1 MSLVL
6 ATNAEDDVASV
17 MEANPRVGHAYYM
30 DASMENDARRPAT
43 KQLVESLHT
52 KIQML
57 EAELAQLKG
66 RPEVAGE
73 ERDTSV
79 PLQHTTIFPSD
90 QGAVV
95 TPERKTETSGVYI
108 EVTAMYRYIFDIDA
122 GIPFYDQQKDVYLSL
137 VCEWDR
143 HLPQLPYFTRLE
155 HDTIL
160 SRCFKYG
167 VAWLHCM
174 IAEIF
179 LHNML
184 YALAPESSNSTADD
198 QLRLQHY
205 TPMLHCAL
213 IAYAA
218 AFSDNAEI
226 RSPSFRHRF
235 AQHAKQW
242 LDYEFERPVAAL
254 PRALALLAE
263 YHCAVGE
270 QSAGFMYMGMSIR
283 AARSLVLRDDESVA
297 NEGAVVLLAVSESH
311 QTYWSAFCQGLVYI
325 PCNDPL
331 SNTWWGHLTDKIM
344 ALELKHQYDLPV
356 PYPGVALP
364 STSTELDSQTWSDGL
379 AGYPPCLI
387 TKTFLNSCKLMVI
400 ASSIIELLYDSDQG
414 VYNERVVIDL
424 HLRLDTWF
432 NELPRELLV
441 WARSTSPI
449 PHVIALNIC
458 YWFLL
463 VCLHQP
469 LYDRPKLSAENYE
482 RPPITSDNPGHGAIG
497 GPIHDLSTKMVER
510 ATHKIVQLLQLFDE
524 QHGMK
529 FFPRNMVH
537 VIYEC
542 GIVFLKE
549 AAHTPPG
556 ATKKR
561 VAAVNACHMCLD
573 ALRGASKTWLW
584 AEHLAGKLEEDIKV
598 ARANTPSRPLPAEY
612 SVPDGERGRTRD
624 SLHPFFQ
631 VWETVD
637 IRDST
642 RNDSVNQPPRQ
653 QSDLPKTVLSAS
665 SLGLD
670 LSTLHQQTLD
680 DPATIDDLE
689 EIVAHTERDTEA
701 DVSDAVPFL
710 ETPASSTAFYPLP
723 QQSPQ
728 GENAEIWGHYM
739 F

>member
-6 ATNAEDDVASV
+6 ATNAEGDVASV
-17 MEANPRVGHAYYM
+17 MEANPRVEHAYYM
-30 DASMENDARRPAT
+30 GASMENDARRPAT

-52 KIQML
+52 KIQVL

-66 RPEVAGE
+66 RPEVGGGDRNA
-73 ERDTSV
+73 SV
-79 PLQHTTIFPSD
+79 PPEHTTMFPSD

-122 GIPFYDQQKDVYLSL
+122 GIPVYDQQKDVYLSL
-137 VCEWDR
+137 VCEWNR

-174 IAEIF
+174 IAEMF

-184 YALAPESSNSTADD
+184 YALTPESSNSTVAD

-226 RSPSFRHRF
+226 RSPSFRGRF

-283 AARSLVLRDDESVA
+283 AARSLVPRDDEPLV
-297 NEGAVVLLAVSESH
+297 NEGTVVLPTVSEGH
-311 QTYWSAFCQGLVYI
+311 RTYWSAFCQGLVYI
-325 PCNDPL
+325 YCNDPL
-331 SNTWWGHLTDKIM
+331 TNTWWGHLADKIM

-364 STSTELDSQTWSDGL
+364 STSTEFDSQPWSDGL
-379 AGYPPCLI
+379 AGYPPRLI

-414 VYNERVVIDL
+414 DYNERAVIDL

-449 PHVIALNIC
+449 PH
-458 YWFLL
+458 
-463 VCLHQP
+463 P
-469 LYDRPKLSAENYE
+469 LYDRPKLLAEDSE
-482 RPPITSDNPGHGAIG
+482 RPSISSDDSGHGATG

-542 GIVFLKE
+542 GVVLLKE

-561 VAAVNACHMCLD
+561 VAAVNACHMCLH

-584 AEHLAGKLEEDIKV
+584 AEHLAGKLEEDMKV
-598 ARANTPSRPLPAEY
+598 ARANT
-612 SVPDGERGRTRD
+612 
-624 SLHPFFQ
+624 
-631 VWETVD
+631 
-637 IRDST
+637 
-642 RNDSVNQPPRQ
+642 
-653 QSDLPKTVLSAS
+653 
-665 SLGLD
+665 
-670 LSTLHQQTLD
+670 
-680 DPATIDDLE
+680 
-689 EIVAHTERDTEA
+689 
-701 DVSDAVPFL
+701 
-710 ETPASSTAFYPLP
+710 
-723 QQSPQ
+723 
-728 GENAEIWGHYM
+728 
-739 F
+739 

>member
-6 ATNAEDDVASV
+6 ATNAEGDVASV
-17 MEANPRVGHAYYM
+17 MEANPRGRQCSW
-30 DASMENDARRPAT
+30 SMENDARRPAT

-66 RPEVAGE
+66 RPEVGGGD
-73 ERDTSV
+73 RDASV
-79 PLQHTTIFPSD
+79 PLEHTTMFPSD

-95 TPERKTETSGVYI
+95 TAERKTETSGVYI

-122 GIPFYDQQKDVYLSL
+122 GIPVYDQQRDVYLSL
-137 VCEWDR
+137 VCEWNR

-174 IAEIF
+174 ITEMF

-184 YALAPESSNSTADD
+184 YALAPESSNSTVDD

-226 RSPSFRHRF
+226 RSPSFRGRF

-283 AARSLVLRDDESVA
+283 AARSLVPRDDESLA
-297 NEGAVVLLAVSESH
+297 NEVAVVLP
-311 QTYWSAFCQGLVYI
+311 T
-325 PCNDPL
+325 
-331 SNTWWGHLTDKIM
+331 

-364 STSTELDSQTWSDGL
+364 STSTEFDSQPWSDGL
-379 AGYPPCLI
+379 AGYPPRLI

-414 VYNERVVIDL
+414 DYNERAVIDL

-449 PHVIALNIC
+449 PH
-458 YWFLL
+458 
-463 VCLHQP
+463 P
-469 LYDRPKLSAENYE
+469 LYDRPKLSAEDSE
-482 RPPITSDNPGHGAIG
+482 RPSISSDDSGHGTTG

-542 GIVFLKE
+542 GIVLLKE

-561 VAAVNACHMCLD
+561 VAAVNACHMCLH

-584 AEHLAGKLEEDIKV
+584 AEHLAGKLEEDMKV
-598 ARANTPSRPLPAEY
+598 ARANTASQPLPAEY
-612 SVPDGERGRTRD
+612 FVPDTERSQTGD
-624 SLHPFFQ
+624 SLHPFFH
-631 VWETVD
+631 VRETVD
-637 IRDST
+637 IQNST
-642 RNDSVNQPPRQ
+642 RSDSVNQPPRQ
-653 QSDLPKTVLSAS
+653 QSNSPKTILSTS

-670 LSTLHQQTLD
+670 LSALHQQTLA
-680 DPATIDDLE
+680 DPATIEDLE
-689 EIVAHTERDTEA
+689 EMVGHTHKDTGA
-701 DVSDAVPFL
+701 NLSDELPFL
-710 ETPASSTAFYPLP
+710 ETPASSTALYPLP
-723 QQSPQ
+723 QHSPQ
-728 GENAEIWGHYM
+728 GGNVEIWGHYM

>member
-6 ATNAEDDVASV
+6 ATNAEGDVASV

-30 DASMENDARRPAT
+30 GASMENDARRPAT

-66 RPEVAGE
+66 RPE
-73 ERDTSV
+73 
-79 PLQHTTIFPSD
+79 FPSD

-95 TPERKTETSGVYI
+95 TAERKTETSGVYI

-122 GIPFYDQQKDVYLSL
+122 GIPVYDQQRDVYLSL
-137 VCEWDR
+137 VCEWNR

-174 IAEIF
+174 ITEMF

-184 YALAPESSNSTADD
+184 YALAPESSNSTVDD

-226 RSPSFRHRF
+226 RSPSFRGRF

-283 AARSLVLRDDESVA
+283 AARSLVPRDDESLA
-297 NEGAVVLLAVSESH
+297 NEVAVVLPTVSEGH
-311 QTYWSAFCQGLVYI
+311 RTYWSAFCQGLVYI
-325 PCNDPL
+325 YCNDPL
-331 SNTWWGHLTDKIM
+331 TNTWWGHLADKIM

-356 PYPGVALP
+356 PYPGVALRQRAQS
-364 STSTELDSQTWSDGL
+364 STASRGQMVSLDTRHRTYSS
-379 AGYPPCLI
+379 ASH
-387 TKTFLNSCKLMVI
+387 KVKLPR
-400 ASSIIELLYDSDQG
+400 YDSDQG
-414 VYNERVVIDL
+414 DYNERAVIDL

-449 PHVIALNIC
+449 PH
-458 YWFLL
+458 
-463 VCLHQP
+463 P
-469 LYDRPKLSAENYE
+469 LYDRPKLSAEDSE
-482 RPPITSDNPGHGAIG
+482 RPSISSDDSGHGTTG

-542 GIVFLKE
+542 GIVLLKE
-549 AAHTPPG
+549 AATHHQVQQKEKSG
-556 ATKKR
+556 
-561 VAAVNACHMCLD
+561 
-573 ALRGASKTWLW
+573 RG
-584 AEHLAGKLEEDIKV
+584 
-598 ARANTPSRPLPAEY
+598 
-612 SVPDGERGRTRD
+612 
-624 SLHPFFQ
+624 
-631 VWETVD
+631 
-637 IRDST
+637 
-642 RNDSVNQPPRQ
+642 
-653 QSDLPKTVLSAS
+653 
-665 SLGLD
+665 
-670 LSTLHQQTLD
+670 
-680 DPATIDDLE
+680 
-689 EIVAHTERDTEA
+689 
-701 DVSDAVPFL
+701 
-710 ETPASSTAFYPLP
+710 
-723 QQSPQ
+723 
-728 GENAEIWGHYM
+728 
-739 F
+739 